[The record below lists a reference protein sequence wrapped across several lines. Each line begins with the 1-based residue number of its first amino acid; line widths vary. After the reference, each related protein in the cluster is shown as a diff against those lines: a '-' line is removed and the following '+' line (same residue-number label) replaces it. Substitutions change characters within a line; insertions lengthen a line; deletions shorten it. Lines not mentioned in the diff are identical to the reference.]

1 MMENK
6 EFLVYVK
13 PLGKNAIDYYEY
25 DFFFSETPDVVW
37 GDDWGEPNPS
47 SCQDTEPYDY
57 TYISTYRL
65 KTTIPF
71 SVAQEN
77 SCFPMRFAK
86 YGLIAL
92 CYENISDYDEY
103 PEPCRIVL
111 HFGEEFD
118 EVEKK
123 LSRRQAFFS
132 SV

>member
-25 DFFFSETPDVVW
+25 YFFFSETPDVVW

-92 CYENISDYDEY
+92 CYEDISDYDEY

>member
-1 MMENK
+1 M
-6 EFLVYVK
+6 
-13 PLGKNAIDYYEY
+13 
-25 DFFFSETPDVVW
+25 
-37 GDDWGEPNPS
+37 
-47 SCQDTEPYDY
+47 EPYDY

-77 SCFPMRFAK
+77 SCFPMRFTK

-103 PEPCRIVL
+103 PEPYRIVL

-123 LSRRQAFFS
+123 LSRRQVFFS